1 MVSAQ
6 VRWTASGPVLRRSIL
21 TAEAATKGS
30 EFYLC
35 LIRHLPYAGE
45 RLLLIPLSRAGRPC
59 VVEVIAS
66 RFGAASTRTPLAK
79 CTSAMSD
86 KSGVIDGV
94 IRWID

>member
-1 MVSAQ
+1 
-6 VRWTASGPVLRRSIL
+6 
-21 TAEAATKGS
+21 
-30 EFYLC
+30 
-35 LIRHLPYAGE
+35 LPYAGE

-94 IRWID
+94 IRWND